1 MKGKDH
7 HSISFKMLL
16 YFLKHMHMY
25 IEGKNVLHLLLWYIC
40 RRQSFC
46 LLNKVLEEE
55 EEEEEFT
62 YLSPF
67 LIIGSIP

>member
-16 YFLKHMHMY
+16 YFLKHMNMY

-40 RRQSFC
+40 RRLLSIEQGFGGGEGGGGGGGQSLLTC
-46 LLNKVLEEE
+46 L
-55 EEEEEFT
+55 
-62 YLSPF
+62 PF
-67 LIIGSIP
+67 